1 MVDRRSPRN
10 LGSEVSPKY
19 TAGVAP
25 RRAAWVPVRK
35 RPVRIDRTLLEKTR
49 VSQPATQGMME
60 ISMVVLQPYF
70 SRSRPESMQPGAKG
84 SRAVD
89 AETYLTN

>member
-1 MVDRRSPRN
+1 MVDRSSPLN

-25 RRAAWVPVRK
+25 RRAACVPVRK
-35 RPVRIDRTLLEKTR
+35 RPIRMVGTLLEKTS
-49 VSQPATQGMME
+49 VSQPETQGAME

-70 SRSRPESMQPGAKG
+70 SSSRPESMQPGARG

-89 AETYLTN
+89 AETYLRG